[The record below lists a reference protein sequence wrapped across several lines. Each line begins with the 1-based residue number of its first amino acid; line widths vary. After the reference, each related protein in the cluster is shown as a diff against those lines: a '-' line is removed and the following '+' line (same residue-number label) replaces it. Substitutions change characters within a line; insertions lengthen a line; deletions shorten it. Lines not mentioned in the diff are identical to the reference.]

1 MDIQKFQ
8 QKLTEVC
15 ELGEKNGKVLKPE
28 QIKEC
33 FGELDLDKSQ
43 LIKILQY
50 LKLKGISIEG
60 AEEIS
65 ATSQTGPEEVSEE
78 KEEKVPLTAE
88 EEAYLKEY
96 LEGLEEQEQGERSAE
111 ELFELL
117 SKGDALA
124 QAELS
129 QKYLHAAAEMA
140 VEMNCE
146 EIFIADLIQEAN
158 ISLLMALGEE
168 EPEEK
173 DEILSIEVP
182 DVIGLDKKNA
192 HEVFKDSLYK
202 KLSEKTGKKLPW
214 GYLTG
219 VRPSK
224 IAYTM
229 LEEGATKE
237 QIKKHFM
244 DKHYASEEKAE
255 LALTVA
261 RKELDILTDMDYKT
275 GYSLY
280 IGIPFCPSICL
291 YCSFSSYALG
301 AYKDYVDNYVD
312 ALIKEIRF
320 VAESMKGRRL
330 DTVYMGG
337 GTPTTLSAAQLD
349 KVLTVVEEAFDL
361 SRCRELTVEAG
372 RPDSV
377 TPDKFKVL
385 KAHNVGRISIN
396 PQTMNQKTLDL
407 IGRKHTVED
416 IKNAYAMAREAGL
429 DNINMDMILGL
440 PGEGVDEVYHTLNE
454 IKAMRPES
462 LTVHSLAI
470 KRASRLNIL
479 RQQYTELSIK
489 NTDSIIAMTEQ
500 TARDLNMQP
509 YYMYR
514 QKNMAGNF
522 ENVGYAVPGLEC
534 IYNILIMEE
543 KQTIIACGAG
553 ASTKVVFHNE
563 SDDNHSVRI
572 ERIENVK
579 DVRSY
584 IERIDEMIER
594 KRKFFGENEF

>member
-1 MDIQKFQ
+1 MIY
-8 QKLTEVC
+8 V
-15 ELGEKNGKVLKPE
+15 
-28 QIKEC
+28 
-33 FGELDLDKSQ
+33 DLRNSDFYDDAQ
-43 LIKILQY
+43 VLIKSFYPRMQTSLLKDDSRLTDEDTVIYADTSMCEGVSKKEAHDTFKKNLY
-50 LKLKGISIEG
+50 LKL
-60 AEEIS
+60 
-65 ATSQTGPEEVSEE
+65 
-78 KEEKVPLTAE
+78 
-88 EEAYLKEY
+88 
-96 LEGLEEQEQGERSAE
+96 QG
-111 ELFELL
+111 
-117 SKGDALA
+117 D
-124 QAELS
+124 
-129 QKYLHAAAEMA
+129 
-140 VEMNCE
+140 
-146 EIFIADLIQEAN
+146 
-158 ISLLMALGEE
+158 
-168 EPEEK
+168 
-173 DEILSIEVP
+173 
-182 DVIGLDKKNA
+182 
-192 HEVFKDSLYK
+192 
-202 KLSEKTGKKLPW
+202 TGKNLPW

-229 LEEGATKE
+229 LEEGAAKE

-244 DKHYASEEKAE
+244 EKHYASEEKAD

-337 GTPTTLSAAQLD
+337 GTPTTLSAEQLD

-522 ENVGYAVPGLEC
+522 ENVGYAVAGLEC

-563 SDDNHSVRI
+563 GDENHSVRI

-584 IERIDEMIER
+584 VERIDEMIER